1 MVKKSILFSL
11 PAVILAAVLMVS
23 TPVEA
28 SYKTVTRDK
37 NDDYIETQTAY
48 KPVSTIE
55 KIGDEFLS
63 GPKDMV
69 IFENRIYI
77 ADTGNGRVVVAS
89 PSGELVRSFGSGY
102 LKEPVGIF
110 VSKDGGVFVADSGA
124 NAVFCFTQE
133 GELERKYERPTDLLY
148 GDKEN
153 FIPQKIAVD
162 GKDNLYVVCKGN
174 SNGVVQF
181 SRSSGEFLG
190 YFGAN
195 DVSVALWDK
204 ILDAIFT
211 DEQKE
216 QLLQTTP
223 ASISNITV
231 DEKGIVYTLTDIKT
245 HQVVRKL
252 NMSGNDMLDQN
263 ISFGNPSDLCVGNIG
278 NIYASTTNGYI
289 LEFNSE
295 GNLLFVFGGFDDGSQ
310 RIGLFSSISSVAV
323 DSDGVLYVLDDI
335 TGQIQ
340 AFESTEFT
348 DYVHSA
354 LLLYQEGKYLES
366 KEPWEQVLLMNNLF
380 DYAHKG
386 IAEAYYME
394 EDYAAAMEHFRL
406 SNDRKGYSKAFKEQR
421 NINIRK
427 NLFLYLGIVLVAGA
441 ALYVCLRVRKRRKA
455 ADTVYQ
461 YKNGLGH
468 QICFLFQM
476 VKNPADAYYGIKRER
491 RASPLSATF
500 WYAVFVLIYFVD
512 KYGRGYIF
520 STVTDG
526 QYYLIKDFG
535 AVACVIALLVL
546 CHYLIC
552 SITEGE
558 ASLSNVY
565 CGAIYSMMPY
575 IVLRP
580 IVIILT
586 HVLSRD
592 EVFLINMVNFVIYAG
607 CVALLVIMVYQ
618 LNNYKVSETV
628 KCIFWTLFAVFVAI
642 VVMFILYI
650 MSKQA
655 AGFVQEVIS
664 EVIYDVRN

>member
-1 MVKKSILFSL
+1 MKKSILFSL
-11 PAVILAAVLMVS
+11 PAVILTAVLSITV
-23 TPVEA
+23 PVQA

-37 NDDYIETQTAY
+37 NDEYIETQTAY

-69 IFENRIYI
+69 VFEDRIYI
-77 ADTGNGRVVVAS
+77 ADTGNRRIVVS
-89 PSGELVRSFGSGY
+89 SLSGELVSQFGSEY
-102 LKEPVGIF
+102 LEEPSGIF
-110 VSKDGGVFVADSGA
+110 VSRDGGIFVADSGA
-124 NAVFCFTQE
+124 SAVFCFTPD
-133 GELERKYERPTDLLY
+133 GGLERKYERPTDLLY
-148 GDKEN
+148 GSKEN
-153 FIPQKIAVD
+153 FVPRKVAVD

-195 DVSVALWDK
+195 DVSVALWDR

-211 DEQKE
+211 EDQKE

-223 ASISNITV
+223 ASISNLAV
-231 DEKGIVYTLTDIKT
+231 DEKGIVYTMTDIKT
-245 HQVVRKL
+245 DQVVRKL
-252 NMSGNDMLDQN
+252 NMSGNDMLDKD
-263 ISFGNPSDLCVGNIG
+263 ISFGNPSDLYVGSIG
-278 NIYASTTNGYI
+278 NIYATTSNGYI

-295 GNLLFVFGGFDDGSQ
+295 GNLLFIFGGFDDGSQ
-310 RIGLFSSISSVAV
+310 RIGLFGSISSIAI
-323 DSDGVLYVLDDI
+323 DSEGLLYVLDDT

-340 AFESTEFT
+340 TFAATEFT
-348 DYVHSA
+348 DYVHNA
-354 LLLYQEGKYLES
+354 LELYQQGKYLES

-394 EDYAAAMEHFRL
+394 EDYASAMEHFRL
-406 SNDRKGYSKAFKEQR
+406 SNDRSGYSKAFKEQR

-427 NLFLYLGIVLVAGA
+427 NLFLYLGIAILAGA
-441 ALYVCLRVRKRRKA
+441 AGYVGRRFKKRRKA
-455 ADTVYQ
+455 AATERS
-461 YKNGLGH
+461 YKNGLGQ
-468 QICFLFQM
+468 QIRFLFQM
-476 VKNPADAYYGIKRER
+476 PKNPIDAYYGIKREQ

-500 WYAVFVLIYFVD
+500 WYVVFVLIYFVD
-512 KYGRGYIF
+512 RYGRGYIF
-520 STVTDG
+520 SSVLDG

-535 AVACVIALLVL
+535 IVAGVIGLMVL

-565 CGAIYSMMPY
+565 CGAVYSLMPY

-580 IVIILT
+580 VVILLT

-592 EVFLINMVNFVIYAG
+592 EVFLIHMVNFVIYAG
-607 CVALLVIMVYQ
+607 CISLLGIMVCQ

-642 VVMFILYI
+642 TVMFILYI

-655 AGFVQEVIS
+655 AGFVSEVIS
-664 EVIYDVRN
+664 EVIYNVRN